1 MFLNCSL
8 RVNVNY
14 RQGVVN
20 KMVNDEIMIKLNYN
34 NLLTI

>member
-1 MFLNCSL
+1 MFLKCSL

-20 KMVNDEIMIKLNYN
+20 KMVNDEIMIKLQ
-34 NLLTI
+34 